1 MPGVGLAAN
10 VEPAPA
16 ANNEAVLTAP
26 SERRLRLQPGE
37 ELQEAGQRRAGGQG
51 RGGGRPFPQRRGP
64 GGRWGPPR
72 RPPPR
77 RQRAE
82 GRAAQR
88 AERPGGGSSQE
99 GQHAPRP
106 AGTARP

>member
-37 ELQEAGQRRAGGQG
+37 ELQEAGQRR
-51 RGGGRPFPQRRGP
+51 
-64 GGRWGPPR
+64 
-72 RPPPR
+72 
-77 RQRAE
+77 QRAE